1 MDYKITNRQQLIIFQ
16 KIYNFIED
24 VIDLDE
30 YTLLEGGVGGYEG
43 IYELTNSEYESLFII
58 YMPEYWSIDT
68 KEGLKM
74 VEKSPSLKVEI
85 DLENKL
91 NSLFGKM
98 WYEPMKK
105 FIKDNFNIEIKT
117 ISEI

>member
-1 MDYKITNRQQLIIFQ
+1 MDYKITNRQQLVIFQ

-30 YTLLEGGVGGYEG
+30 YTLLESGVGGYEG
-43 IYELTNSEYESLFII
+43 IYELINQEYESLFII
-58 YMPEYWSIDT
+58 YMPEYWNDT
-68 KEGLKM
+68 LEGLNMK
-74 VEKSPSLKVEI
+74 EKSPSLRLEI
-85 DLENKL
+85 DLEDKL
-91 NSLFGKM
+91 SSMFGSM
-98 WYEPMKK
+98 WHEPMKK

>member
-1 MDYKITNRQQLIIFQ
+1 MKYIVTNRQHLVIFQ

-43 IYELTNSEYESLFII
+43 IYELTNSEYESLFAI
-58 YMPEYWSIDT
+58 YMPEYWSTDT

-91 NSLFGKM
+91 NSLFGKF
-98 WYEPMKK
+98 WHEPMK
-105 FIKDNFNIEIKT
+105 NFVKNNFGVEIKS
-117 ISEI
+117 IGF

>member
-1 MDYKITNRQQLIIFQ
+1 MDYKITNRQQLVIFQ

-30 YTLLEGGVGGYEG
+30 YTLLESGVGGYEG
-43 IYELTNSEYESLFII
+43 IYELINQEYESLFII
-58 YMPEYWSIDT
+58 YMPEYWSDT
-68 KEGLKM
+68 LKGLNMK
-74 VEKSPSLKVEI
+74 EKSPSLRLEI
-85 DLENKL
+85 DLDDKL
-91 NSLFGKM
+91 SSMFGSM
-98 WYEPMKK
+98 WHEPMKK

>member
-24 VIDLDE
+24 VINLDE
-30 YTLLEGGVGGYEG
+30 YILLKAGVGGYEG

-58 YMPEYWSIDT
+58 YMPEYWSTDT
-68 KEGLKM
+68 KEGLEM
-74 VEKSPSLKVEI
+74 VKKSPTLRLEI